1 MKTFKFLLVIL
12 AAIALQLSCS
22 SQGNNADA
30 ELKVGNEDEVKVY
43 YFHFERRCVT
53 CKAIE
58 SVTEEAIK
66 EMYSGVVP
74 FKAVNLDDEKG
85 KGIAEEVGVS
95 SQSLLIIMGDTR
107 IDITAEA
114 FMNATSKPEELKRI
128 LKEKIEPLLR

>member
-1 MKTFKFLLVIL
+1 MKTFKFLLFVL

-22 SQGNNADA
+22 SQGNNTDA
-30 ELKVGNEDEVKVY
+30 ELKAGNEDEVKVY

-53 CKAIE
+53 CKTIE
-58 SVTEEAIK
+58 SVTQEAIK

-74 FKAVNLDDEKG
+74 FKAVNLDDEEG
-85 KGIAEEVGVS
+85 KEISEEIGVS
-95 SQSLLIIMGDTR
+95 SQSLLIIKGDTR

-128 LKEKIEPLLR
+128 LKEKIDPLLR